1 MTLQELIQN
10 MTPDIYSNLRQA
22 VELRKWPNGIRL
34 TEEQVELCME
44 AVIRFEIQHD
54 MPAEDRVGFMAE
66 QCESDKDHADIIKI
80 MH

>member
-54 MPAEDRVGFMAE
+54 MPAEDRVGFMEE